1 MKNKNLIS
9 FLVIVVGLTITMLT
23 SLLLDWSFVQKH
35 FFRQMIVYIFMSIQ
49 LYAYFRMLSNISK
62 NSTKTSN

>member
-9 FLVIVVGLTITMLT
+9 FLVIVIGLTITMLT

-35 FFRQMIVYIFMSIQ
+35 FFRELIVYIFMLIQ
-49 LYAYFRMLSNISK
+49 LYVYYRILLNVK
-62 NSTKTSN
+62 NL